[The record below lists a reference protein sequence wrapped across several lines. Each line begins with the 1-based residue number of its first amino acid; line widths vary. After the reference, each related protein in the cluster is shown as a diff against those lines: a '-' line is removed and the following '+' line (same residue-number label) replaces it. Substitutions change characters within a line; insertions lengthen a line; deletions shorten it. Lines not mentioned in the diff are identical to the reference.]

1 MFELL
6 VKLLLH
12 TRTKLQ
18 CSLKTQ
24 CMQVASFQNLEST
37 DSQNAHESSAESAFA
52 SGASMCPADTN
63 DQESV
68 KNGKPVLKVRR

>member
-1 MFELL
+1 M
-6 VKLLLH
+6 
-12 TRTKLQ
+12 TKLP

-24 CMQVASFQNLEST
+24 CMQVASFHNLESA
-37 DSQNAHESSAESAFA
+37 DSQNAQSSAESAFA